1 MIKETY
7 EFILEGRG
15 VDYRIYWIISESA
28 KSALI
33 KVCSLQGIE
42 GVVARAIEALDLHD
56 AIELANKF
64 LEWEIVDIHTIG
76 DVLYDNPKNNIEE
89 IDITDGAKS
98 QNGDITEGI

>member
-7 EFILEGRG
+7 EFILEGDG
-15 VDYRIYWIISESA
+15 IDYQVYWVISESA

-89 IDITDGAKS
+89 IDITDKAEVKD
-98 QNGDITEGI
+98 ND

>member
-7 EFILEGRG
+7 EFILEGDG
-15 VDYRIYWIISESA
+15 IDYKVSWIISESA

-33 KVCSLQGIE
+33 KMCSLQGVE
-42 GVVARAIEALDLHD
+42 GVVAKAVEALDLPD

-64 LEWEIVDIHTIG
+64 LEWPILDIHTVG

-89 IDITDGAKS
+89 IDITDKAK
-98 QNGDITEGI
+98 

>member
-7 EFILEGRG
+7 EFILEGDG
-15 VDYRIYWIISESA
+15 IDYKVSWIISESA

-33 KVCSLQGIE
+33 KMCSLQGVE
-42 GVVARAIEALDLHD
+42 GVVAKAVEALDLPD

-64 LEWEIVDIHTIG
+64 LEWPILDIHTVV

-89 IDITDGAKS
+89 IDITDKAK
-98 QNGDITEGI
+98 

>member
-7 EFILEGRG
+7 EFILEDDGI
-15 VDYRIYWIISESA
+15 DYKVSWIISESA

-33 KVCSLQGIE
+33 KMCSLQGVE
-42 GVVARAIEALDLHD
+42 GVVKKAIEALDLSD

-64 LEWEIVDIHTIG
+64 LEWEILNIHTIG

-89 IDITDGAKS
+89 IDITNKAEVED
-98 QNGDITEGI
+98 NE